1 MKVTLVSPAPSRI
14 GKHLYVYESSGG
26 MPPLGLLYVA
36 SSLIGE
42 GYDVAIIDQAAEGL
56 TNRAVADRVLQTNT
70 ELLGISAL
78 TSSALRAAEISRLAK
93 EGNPDIQTLMGN
105 VHATFCADRILAKYS
120 HVDLC
125 VRGEGEEAIVD
136 VVNALERDGY
146 KQLKRVKGIT
156 LRNREGHI
164 VSTEDRPLISDL
176 DALPIPDRSLLAHDY
191 HIKIGEIAL
200 RRGKFTTV
208 VSSRGCP
215 FVCTFCCCHIL
226 CNRHWRARSP
236 ENIAD
241 ELELLE
247 SQGYDHFLFAD
258 DSFTVNPRRAVKLAH
273 IIRKRRIQMD
283 WIIEGRVDSASREM
297 FQEMV
302 RAGCRLAFFGME
314 SGTQRIL
321 DLYKKKTTP
330 RLNRQAAANARAAG
344 VDLIVGS
351 FILGGP
357 SETFREMQITTDFA
371 KHCDIDFAQFNILG
385 LSPGAPLWDEAI
397 AKGYFDPEQYWE
409 SGVLAANV
417 FPDSPPLTRIRDI
430 ARDAF
435 MDFSLRPRYLV
446 KELFLTLRSPF
457 RIKAILSS
465 VSSLPHW
472 VNLRRLYKFVV
483 PPTDEAS
490 KPS

>member
-1 MKVTLVSPAPSRI
+1 
-14 GKHLYVYESSGG
+14 

-36 SSLIGE
+36 GSLIE
-42 GYDVAIIDQAAEGL
+42 GGHEVLVIDQAAEGL
-56 TNRAVADRVLQTNT
+56 TNKAVAERVLQADA
-70 ELLGISAL
+70 ELIGISAL
-78 TSSALRAAEISRLAK
+78 TSSALRAAEITRLVKKA
-93 EGNPDIQTLMGN
+93 NPNVHTLMGN
-105 VHATFCADRILAKYS
+105 VHATFCAEKILAKYPC
-120 HVDLC
+120 VDLC
-125 VRGEGEEAIVD
+125 VRGEGEETIID
-136 VVNALERDGY
+136 VVQALEGDGY
-146 KQLKRVKGIT
+146 RKLKRVKGLT
-156 LRNREGHI
+156 FRNRAGR
-164 VSTEDRPLISDL
+164 VVATADRPLIKEL
-176 DALPIPDRSLLAHDY
+176 DALPIPNRTLLSQDY

-215 FVCTFCCCHIL
+215 FVCTFCCCHVL
-226 CNRHWRARSP
+226 CNRQWRARSP

-258 DSFTVNPRRAVKLAH
+258 DSFTVNPKRAIKLAH
-273 IIRKRRIQMD
+273 LIRKRRIEMD
-283 WIIEGRVDSASREM
+283 WIIEGRVDAASREM

-302 RAGCRLAFFGME
+302 RAGCRLVFFGME
-314 SGTQRIL
+314 SGTQRVL
-321 DLYKKKTTP
+321 DIYRKKTTP
-330 RLNRQAAANARAAG
+330 RLNRLAATNARAAG
-344 VDLIVGS
+344 VDIIVGS

-357 SETFREMQITTDFA
+357 TETFREMQITTEFA

-385 LSPGAPLWDEAI
+385 LSPGAPMWDEAI
-397 AKGYFDPEQYWE
+397 AKGYIDPERYWE

-417 FPDSPPLTRIRDI
+417 FPDSPPLKRIRDI

-446 KELFLTLRSPF
+446 KELFLTLSSPF

-472 VNLRRLYKFVV
+472 VNLRRLYKYVV
-483 PPTDEAS
+483 PPTDEGTES
-490 KPS
+490 S

>member
-1 MKVTLVSPAPSRI
+1 MKIALVSPAPSQI

-36 SSLIGE
+36 GSLVEKGH
-42 GYDVAIIDQAAEGL
+42 DVLVIDQAAEGL
-56 TNRAVADRVLQTNT
+56 TNKTVAERVLQAGAD
-70 ELLGISAL
+70 LVGVSAL
-78 TSSALRAAEISRLAK
+78 TSSALRAAEISRLTKKA
-93 EGNPDIQTLMGN
+93 NPNIHTLMGN
-105 VHATFCADRILAKYS
+105 VHATFCADRILDKYS

-125 VRGEGEEAIVD
+125 VRGEGEETIVE
-136 VVNALERDGY
+136 VVHALEMNGY
-146 KQLKRVKGIT
+146 RKLKRVKGIT
-156 LRNREGHI
+156 LRNREGRI
-164 VSTEDRPLISDL
+164 VSTEDRPLIKDL
-176 DALPIPDRSLLAHDY
+176 DSLPIPDRTLLSQDY

-226 CNRHWRARSP
+226 CKRQWRARSP

-241 ELELLE
+241 ELELLQN
-247 SQGYDHFLFAD
+247 QGYDHFLFAD

-273 IIRKRRIQMD
+273 LMRKRRIEMD
-283 WIIEGRVDSASREM
+283 WIIEGRVDAASREM

-330 RLNRQAAANARAAG
+330 RQNRLAAANARAAG
-344 VDLIVGS
+344 VDIIVGS

-357 SETFREMQITTDFA
+357 GETFREMQITTDFA

-385 LSPGAPLWDEAI
+385 LSPGAPMWDEAI
-397 AKGYFDPEQYWE
+397 TKSYLDPEQYWE

-446 KELFLTLRSPF
+446 KELFLTLSSPF

-483 PPTDEAS
+483 PPTDEGNDAS
-490 KPS
+490 